1 VIISESIVN
10 ISKAML
16 AVQANMIQPKKTAE
30 NPFFKSRYVN
40 LDGTVNAIK
49 ELCAENGLSY
59 TQSIVSSEAGIGVQ
73 TMIMHTSGEYII
85 HEPFYLP
92 VAQKTAQSGAS
103 SATYARR
110 YALSAAFGIVAD
122 EDDDGNGASQQPQ
135 KNLDF

>member
-1 VIISESIVN
+1 
-10 ISKAML
+10 M
-16 AVQANMIQPKKTAE
+16 
-30 NPFFKSRYVN
+30 
-40 LDGTVNAIK
+40 K
-49 ELCAENGLSY
+49 ELCSENGISY
-59 TQSIVSSEAGIGVQ
+59 TQSIVSSDAGIGVQ
-73 TMIMHTSGEYII
+73 TMIMHISGEYII

-122 EDDDGNGASQQPQ
+122 EDDDGNFASRPKEE